1 MLGPGYANRPEETRL
16 RFREMTLNGRQTRLY
31 DTGDQARQGEDGTLY
46 IEGRIAHMLK
56 LRGYSIQ
63 TRELT
68 ETMRDRLGFASAAPW
83 VSEVKGRGQSLIFY
97 FAADAEQVKCNADRW
112 GLAPGTNRLP
122 AALAAELREVLP
134 HYCVPS
140 FLVQLDAL
148 PLHPVSGK
156 ADVRALPKVE
166 DAAPHGEDADDLVL
180 AAAARAMSCA
190 PADLDPARSFHDLGG
205 DSLMCVNLMLELEQ
219 IYGLPVDFDLAMNVP
234 LHRLDQL
241 LTQEADAPA
250 VTEAFERPGILLT
263 ARPGFWAGMYWRRPP
278 APCPR
283 ARWSTAL
290 CATKTE
296 ALAIDWMRWPR
307 SMGSSRTAM

>member
-1 MLGPGYANRPEETRL
+1 M
-16 RFREMTLNGRQTRLY
+16 
-31 DTGDQARQGEDGTLY
+31 
-46 IEGRIAHMLK
+46 
-56 LRGYSIQ
+56 
-63 TRELT
+63 
-68 ETMRDRLGFASAAPW
+68 
-83 VSEVKGRGQSLIFY
+83 
-97 FAADAEQVKCNADRW
+97 
-112 GLAPGTNRLP
+112 
-122 AALAAELREVLP
+122 LP

-140 FLVQLDAL
+140 FLVQLEAL

-166 DAAPHGEDADDLVL
+166 DTTPTGEAAEDPVL

-250 VTEAFERPGILLT
+250 VTETFERPGILLT
-263 ARPGFWAGMYWRRPP
+263 GATGFLGGHVLAQAARTLPEGEVVYCLVRNKNHA
-278 APCPR
+278 
-283 ARWSTAL
+283 ARDRLDAV
-290 CATKTE
+290 AK
-296 ALAIDWMRWPR
+296 AHGIDSEPLRDRQWHNGCTTVLP
-307 SMGSSRTAM
+307 